1 MKKIKLRAF
10 SIKNDNFGK
19 INSGFFDALQNR
31 LSISE
36 SANDRRMVINAEEE
50 KPEEDLISYH
60 TEASKILF
68 CTMLRIKPGKDVQ
81 HINATLFS
89 KKKFTIADLHET
101 TLDTTAIYKEHF
113 YFGVSGDTLVTT
125 LPGNITITRLQTY
138 LNWYLEEL
146 YEISPII
153 APATS
158 KELSDIKSITMI
170 DPINEKAIQQLEATP
185 ATQRNIYSIPGIVL
199 DKLKSML
206 IDTKNLTD
214 IELAN
219 LISAKL
225 VIEFNKPKKDDSESL
240 KKAYAALLKPISDL
254 DHVHIKT
261 RDNKLLKKGSDI
273 LRTQVVDVDLTD
285 KGNINENTLIQ
296 AMAKFIKD
304 IENETQTSS

>member
-1 MKKIKLRAF
+1 
-10 SIKNDNFGK
+10 
-19 INSGFFDALQNR
+19 
-31 LSISE
+31 
-36 SANDRRMVINAEEE
+36 
-50 KPEEDLISYH
+50 
-60 TEASKILF
+60 
-68 CTMLRIKPGKDVQ
+68 
-81 HINATLFS
+81 
-89 KKKFTIADLHET
+89 
-101 TLDTTAIYKEHF
+101 
-113 YFGVSGDTLVTT
+113 
-125 LPGNITITRLQTY
+125 
-138 LNWYLEEL
+138 
-146 YEISPII
+146 
-153 APATS
+153 
-158 KELSDIKSITMI
+158 MI